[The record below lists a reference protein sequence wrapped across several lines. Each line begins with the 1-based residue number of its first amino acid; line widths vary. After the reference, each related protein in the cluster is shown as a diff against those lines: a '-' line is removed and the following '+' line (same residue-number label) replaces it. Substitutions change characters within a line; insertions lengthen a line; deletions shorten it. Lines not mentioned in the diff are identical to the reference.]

1 MTHEMLR
8 DHKEH
13 IIGSYWSAKETSLPS
28 QSFLTNGAYKYK
40 KEEKCKKSS
49 INFYT
54 AVPIVNS
61 HCKKSMTTTYISLFP
76 NFKCSYQWVR
86 QS

>member
-8 DHKEH
+8 DHKELL
-13 IIGSYWSAKETSLPS
+13 ICKGKLTSIPKFSSLY
-28 QSFLTNGAYKYK
+28 GAYKYK
-40 KEEKCKKSS
+40 KETKRKKSS

-61 HCKKSMTTTYISLFP
+61 HCKKSITTIYISLFP
-76 NFKCSYQWVR
+76 NFKCSYQ
-86 QS
+86 